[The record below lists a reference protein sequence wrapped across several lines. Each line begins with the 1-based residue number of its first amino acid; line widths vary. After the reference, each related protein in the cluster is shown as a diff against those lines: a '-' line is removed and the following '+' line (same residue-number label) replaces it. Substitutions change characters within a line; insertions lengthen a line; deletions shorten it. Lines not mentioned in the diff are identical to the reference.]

1 MDGEIFSKEKG
12 SYKIYWE
19 IVPLNHYRG
28 TIDRVG
34 QYESQV
40 LFQVLQKSFQW
51 FNYKFRIKIKIHSI
65 FLKMLKA
72 EN

>member
-40 LFQVLQKSFQW
+40 LFQELQKSF
-51 FNYKFRIKIKIHSI
+51 
-65 FLKMLKA
+65 
-72 EN
+72 